1 MNKSKF
7 LKKSL
12 AMILSVLMIVAM
24 IPLGASA
31 AASDVTDLQAIYING
46 STVSVANKT
55 FKADITSVDSNTI
68 EVRGLYAGETAV
80 IEKANG
86 DALDV
91 TTSQTLDLS
100 EYDKEG
106 NTYAIK
112 LTLTSADGENSADYN
127 IQLTVV
133 PTKTSTELAS
143 VKATKAFSA
152 KINGRDIN
160 IQVPLGYKQL
170 TGGDLGNLELTT
182 KENATIDGASEVGG
196 VYTITGYDDST
207 SVVVRSQSTGNTVRY
222 NVRLTEIPVL
232 EEFQAGDVAAK
243 INQDVANDN
252 QAVTATYPSSVLVKP
267 RTEYDP
273 PAKSLKTTFKVPA
286 GTVVQMGK
294 AADISGDLTTGVITS
309 GKSYSYLDADRLVG
323 DPTDFGFEDDF
334 VLKVTCKDVTVTYP
348 ISFNTEADTQ
358 NSILSATVDGEAATV
373 SGSKITS
380 NVQKAHDGADVV
392 EVVLVSSPTATI
404 NIQTKAGDVVASNLT
419 AGSVNA
425 DGNGVFTTSAP
436 AVAQLKQGLVVV
448 VTSQAG
454 KNKQYELKITATG
467 DVDTTEISSFALRIG
482 ANTYTGTVNKT
493 ARTVAVTVPYLT
505 TDTALAGASVIA
517 TTNAYVKAC
526 TAEDGVTL
534 ATTGTSIGLNTV
546 TLNTRGTTGS
556 ATGEIW
562 AVSKSGSAPATK
574 YTVTVS
580 LETAKTG
587 NTLSSLVAS
596 SAKDWKSLTND
607 NTYAGSIKTNA
618 DKSKSVTIKPAYSEC
633 NVASPGQKLNLK
645 SITTANGGV
654 AFIGTSSAITGS
666 VPGKLDDYEITKG
679 PANPFVTMIN
689 GAIGGEYIWVLPEIE
704 ARKEMNNAGDGVLTK
719 GNSYEVIIEPQ
730 AAKTGVAL
738 SNIKLGTTT
747 LGSSLTGTIPYSM
760 TVADGTTPTES
771 NTFYAD
777 DFNISTF
784 ATLGFNTRAT
794 AATVIA
800 TLKKNGDANG
810 DGAPDATSSATN
822 AKFFFERQ
830 ANNTV
835 KVSCW
840 YAGEASATEVSHMT
854 VIAEDTDFEFHYP
867 IGTIKYAQPNT
878 EAKITAFSL
887 AGASGAIKNEG
898 FDNWSVKVTV
908 PMDTKLTNLV
918 PTFTASAGASV
929 VLQGQG
935 AVKSG
940 ETAIDFSEPVVLIV
954 TSEDGG
960 KTNTYTVTVTAADS
974 FSDVPTSAWY
984 YNNVMAAYNA
994 GYVSG
999 SGNGRFE
1006 PTKNVTRQDFA
1017 VMVYNMLGK
1026 PVPATTT
1033 SFKDVPA
1040 TGYMVNAIAYLK
1052 EKDIVSGDG
1061 DTGNF
1066 RPTANISRQEAA
1078 CIIKNAKSLSGT
1090 SEAKFNDDAKISNWA
1105 KDAVYACKAAGV
1117 LNGDK
1122 GTNNFRPTEAI
1133 SRAEA
1138 ATIVLQ
1144 AASK

>member
-12 AMILSVLMIVAM
+12 AMLLSVLMIVAM

-31 AASDVTDLQAIYING
+31 ADSDVTDLQAIYING
-46 STVSVANKT
+46 GTVSVANKV
-55 FKADITSVDSNTI
+55 FKADITSTTGNTI
-68 EVRGLYAGETAV
+68 EVRGLYTGEAAE

-86 DALDV
+86 DTVDV
-91 TTSQTLDLS
+91 TSKVTLDLT

-106 NTYAIK
+106 NTYTIP
-112 LTLTSADGENSADYN
+112 LTLTSADGENTASYTVS
-127 IQLTVV
+127 LTVV
-133 PTKTSTELAS
+133 PTSTSTELKS

-170 TGGDLGNLELTT
+170 ASGDLGDLELTT
-182 KENATIDGASEVGG
+182 KDNATIDGATDVDG
-196 VYTITGYDDST
+196 VYTITGYDDAT
-207 SVVVRSQSTGNTVRY
+207 AVVVRSQSTGNTVRY

-243 INQDVANDN
+243 INQDVANSN
-252 QAVTATYPSSVLVKP
+252 QEVTATYPSSVLEKP

-286 GTVVQMGK
+286 GTIVQMGK
-294 AADISGDLTTGVITS
+294 AADVSGDLTTGVITS
-309 GKSYSYLDADRLVG
+309 GKSYSYLDADRLTA
-323 DPTDFGFEDDF
+323 DPTDFGFEDEF

-358 NSILSATVDGEAATV
+358 NSILSATVDGEVATV
-373 SGSKITS
+373 SGNKITS
-380 NVQKAHDGADVV
+380 NVQNKATSTLK
-392 EVVLVSSPTATI
+392 VVLVSSPAATI
-404 NIQTKAGDVVASNLT
+404 VLQTKEGDVIDTLNAPT
-419 AGSVNA
+419 VNA
-425 DGNGVFTTSAP
+425 DGNGVFTSNLAT
-436 AVAQLKQGLVVV
+436 VDQLKAGVVVV

-454 KNKQYELKITATG
+454 KNKQYELKITAKG
-467 DVDTTEISSFALRIG
+467 DVDTTELSSFALRIG
-482 ANTYTGTVNKT
+482 SETYTGTVNKT
-493 ARTVAVTVPYLT
+493 ARTVAVKVPYLT
-505 TDTALAGASVIA
+505 TDTALDAATVIA
-517 TTNAYVKAC
+517 TTNAYVKA
-526 TAEDGVTL
+526 ASDS
-534 ATTGTSIGLNTV
+534 TGTAITKAGDILSAF
-546 TLNTRGTTGS
+546 TLNTRGTTGT
-556 ATGEIW
+556 ATGDIW
-562 AVSKSGSAPATK
+562 AVSKNGSAPATK
-574 YTVTVS
+574 YTVTVT

-596 SAKDWKSLTND
+596 TAKDWKSLTND
-607 NTYAGSIKTNA
+607 NTYSGSIKTNA
-618 DKSKSVTIKPAYSEC
+618 DKTKSVTVKPAYSEC
-633 NVASPGQKLNLK
+633 NVAAPGQKVNLK

-654 AFIGTSSAITGS
+654 AFLGTDSAITGP
-666 VPGKLDDYEITKG
+666 VTGKLDDYYITVS
-679 PANPFVTMIN
+679 PATPFVTMVN
-689 GAIGGEYIWVLPEIE
+689 GAISGEYIWVLPEIE
-704 ARKEMNNAGDGVLTK
+704 ARKQLNGGAATLSK

-730 AAKTGVAL
+730 AAKQGVAL

-760 TVADGTTPTES
+760 TVEDGVTPTEA

-784 ATLGFNTRAT
+784 ATLGFNTRGT

-800 TLKKNGDANG
+800 TMKKNGDADD
-810 DGAPDATSSATN
+810 DGEPDATSSQTN

-840 YAGEASATEVSHMT
+840 YNGEASATEIDYMT
-854 VIAEDTDFEFHYP
+854 VIAEDTDFEHHYP

-878 EAKITAFSL
+878 AANITAFSV

-898 FDNWSVKVTV
+898 FDNWSIKVTV

-929 VLQGQG
+929 TQQG
-935 AVKSG
+935 AGTVKSG

-960 KTNTYTVTVTAADS
+960 KTNTYTVTVTAADG

-999 SGNGRFE
+999 TGNGKFE

-1026 PVPATTT
+1026 PVPTTTT

-1052 EKDIVSGDG
+1052 EMDIVSGDG

-1066 RPTANISRQEAA
+1066 RPTATITRQEAA
-1078 CIIKNAKSLSGT
+1078 CILANAKKLTGT
-1090 SEAKFNDDAKISNWA
+1090 SETKFNDDAKIANWA
-1105 KDAVYACKAAGV
+1105 KVNVYACRAAGV
-1117 LNGDK
+1117 INGDK
-1122 GTNNFRPTEAI
+1122 DTGNFRPTAAI
-1133 SRAEA
+1133 TRAEA
-1138 ATIVLQ
+1138 ATMVLQ

>member
-12 AMILSVLMIVAM
+12 AMLLSVLMIVAM

-31 AASDVTDLQAIYING
+31 ADSDVTDLQAIYING
-46 STVSVANKT
+46 STVSVANKV
-55 FKADITSVDSNTI
+55 FKADITSTTGNTS
-68 EVRGLYAGETAV
+68 EVRGLYPGEAAE

-86 DALDV
+86 DTVNV
-91 TTSQTLDLS
+91 TSEVTLDLT

-106 NTYAIK
+106 NTYTIP
-112 LTLTSADGENSADYN
+112 LTLTSADGENTASYTVS
-127 IQLTVV
+127 LTVV
-133 PTKTSTELAS
+133 PTSTSTELKS

-182 KENATIDGASEVGG
+182 KDNATIDGAVDVDG
-196 VYTITGYDDST
+196 VYTITGYDDT
-207 SVVVRSQSTGNTVRY
+207 TAVVVRSQSTGNTVRY

-243 INQDVANDN
+243 INQDVANSN
-252 QAVTATYPSSVLVKP
+252 QEVTATYPSSVLVKP

-294 AADISGDLTTGVITS
+294 AADVSGDLTTGVITS
-309 GKSYSYLDADRLVG
+309 GKSYSYLDADRLTA
-323 DPTDFGFEDDF
+323 DPTDFGFEDEF

-358 NSILSATVDGEAATV
+358 NSILSASVDGEAATV
-373 SGSKITS
+373 SGNKITS
-380 NVQKAHDGADVV
+380 NVQKAHDAADTVN
-392 EVVLVSSPTATI
+392 VVLVSSPAATI
-404 NIQTKAGDVVASNLT
+404 VLQTKEGDVIETLT
-419 AGSVNA
+419 TPVVNA
-425 DGNGVFTTSAP
+425 DGNGVFT
-436 AVAQLKQGLVVV
+436 AVAPTVGQLKAGVVVV

-467 DVDTTEISSFALRIG
+467 DVDTTELSSFALRIG
-482 ANTYTGTVNKT
+482 SETYTGTVNKT
-493 ARTVAVTVPYLT
+493 ARTVAVKVPYLT
-505 TDTALAGASVIA
+505 TDAALAGASVIA

-526 TAEDGVTL
+526 AEEAGTTP
-534 ATTGTSIGLNTV
+534 ATTGASIGLSAV
-546 TLNTRGTTGS
+546 TLNTRGTTGT

-574 YTVTVS
+574 YTVTVT

-596 SAKDWKSLTND
+596 TAKDWKSLTND
-607 NTYAGSIKTNA
+607 NTYSGSIKTNA
-618 DKSKSVTIKPAYSEC
+618 DKTKSVTVKPAYSEC
-633 NVASPGQKLNLK
+633 NVAAPGQKVNLK

-654 AFIGTSSAITGS
+654 AFLGTDSAITGP
-666 VPGKLDDYEITKG
+666 VTGKLDDYYITVG
-679 PANPFVTMIN
+679 PASPFVTMVN
-689 GAIGGEYIWVLPEIE
+689 GAINGEYIWVLPEIE
-704 ARKEMNNAGDGVLTK
+704 ARKALNNAGDGVLSK

-730 AAKTGVAL
+730 APKTGVAL

-760 TVADGTTPTES
+760 TVEDGATPTES

-784 ATLGFNTRAT
+784 ATLGFNTRGT

-800 TLKKNGDANG
+800 TMKKNGDADG
-810 DGAPDATSSATN
+810 DGSPDATSSQTN

-840 YAGEASATEVSHMT
+840 YNGEASATEIDYMT
-854 VIAEDTDFEFHYP
+854 VIAEDTDFEHHYP

-878 EAKITAFSL
+878 EARITAFSV

-898 FDNWSVKVTV
+898 FDNWSIKVTV

-929 VLQGQG
+929 ILQGQG

-960 KTNTYTVTVTAADS
+960 KTNTYTVTVTAAEG

-994 GYVSG
+994 KYVSG
-999 SGNGRFE
+999 TGNGKFE
-1006 PTKNVTRQDFA
+1006 PNANVTRRDFA
-1017 VMVYNMLGK
+1017 VMVYNMLGR
-1026 PVPATTT
+1026 PTPTTTT
-1033 SFKDVPA
+1033 SFKDVRA
-1040 TGYMVNAIAYLK
+1040 EGYEVEAIAYLK
-1052 EKDIVSGDG
+1052 ENDIVSGDG

-1066 RPTANISRQEAA
+1066 RPTATITRQEAA
-1078 CIIKNAKSLSGT
+1078 CILANAKKLTGT
-1090 SEAKFNDDAKISNWA
+1090 SETKFNDDAKIANWA
-1105 KDAVYACKAAGV
+1105 KNAVYACRAAGV
-1117 LNGDK
+1117 INGDK
-1122 GTNNFRPTEAI
+1122 DTGNFRPTANI
-1133 SRAEA
+1133 TRAEA
-1138 ATIVLQ
+1138 ATMVLQ

>member
-12 AMILSVLMIVAM
+12 AMLLSVLMIVAM

-31 AASDVTDLQAIYING
+31 ADSDVTDLQAIFING
-46 STVSVANKT
+46 STVSVANKV
-55 FKADITSVDSNTI
+55 FKADITSTTGNTI
-68 EVRGLYAGETAV
+68 EVRGLYTGEAAE

-86 DALDV
+86 DTVDV
-91 TTSQTLDLS
+91 TSEVTLNLT

-106 NTYAIK
+106 NTYTIP
-112 LTLTSADGENSADYN
+112 LTLTSADEEHSAPYTV
-127 IQLTVV
+127 QLTVV
-133 PTKTSTELAS
+133 PTSTSTELAT

-170 TGGDLGNLELTT
+170 ASDDLGDLELTT
-182 KENATIDGASEVGG
+182 KDNATIDGASAVDG

-207 SVVVRSQSTGNTVRY
+207 AVVVRSQSTGNTVRY
-222 NVRLTEIPVL
+222 NVRITEVPVL
-232 EEFQAGDVAAK
+232 EEFKAGDVAAK

-252 QAVTATYPSSVLVKP
+252 QKVSATYPSSVLEKP

-273 PAKSLKTTFKVPA
+273 PAKSLATTFKVPA
-286 GTVVQMGK
+286 GTVVQMGT
-294 AADISGDLTTGVITS
+294 AAAVAGDLTTGVITS
-309 GKSYSYLDADRLVG
+309 GKSYNYLDTAKAGQDPAVYAF
-323 DPTDFGFEDDF
+323 PTDY
-334 VLKVTCKDVTVTYP
+334 VLKVTCKDVTVVYP
-348 ISFNTEADTQ
+348 IEFNTEADTQ

-373 SGSKITS
+373 SGNKITS
-380 NVQKAHDGADVV
+380 NVQNKATSTL
-392 EVVLVSSPTATI
+392 EVVLVSSPAATI
-404 NIQTKAGDVVASNLT
+404 VLQTKEGDVIDTLNAPT
-419 AGSVNA
+419 VNA
-425 DGNGVFTTSAP
+425 DGNGVFTSSRAT
-436 AVAQLKQGLVVV
+436 VDQLKAGVIVV

-454 KNKQYELKITATG
+454 KNKQYELKITAKG
-467 DVDTTEISSFALRIG
+467 DVDTTELTSFALRIG
-482 ANTYTGTVNKT
+482 TTTYTGTVNKS

-505 TDTALAGASVIA
+505 TDAALAGAGVIA

-526 TAEDGVTL
+526 TAEDGTTL
-534 ATTGTSIGLNTV
+534 ATTGSTIGLNTV
-546 TLNTRGTTGS
+546 TLNTRGTTGT

-562 AVSKSGSAPATK
+562 AVSKNGSAPATK
-574 YTVTVS
+574 YTVTVN

-587 NTLSSLVAS
+587 NTLSGLVAT

-607 NTYAGSIKTNA
+607 NTYSGSIKTNA
-618 DKSKSVTIKPAYSEC
+618 DKTKSVTVKPAYSEC
-633 NVASPGQKLNLK
+633 NVAAPGQNLNLK
-645 SITTANGGV
+645 SLTTANGGV
-654 AFIGTSSAITGS
+654 AFIGTDSAITGA
-666 VPGKLDDYEITKG
+666 VPGQLDDYYITEG
-679 PANPFVTMIN
+679 PAAPFVTMVNGEIN
-689 GAIGGEYIWVLPEIE
+689 GEYIWVLPEIE
-704 ARKEMNNAGDGVLTK
+704 ARKELNNAGDGNTSK

-760 TVADGTTPTES
+760 TVEDGATPTEA

-784 ATLGFNTRAT
+784 ATLGFNTRGT

-800 TLKKNGDANG
+800 TLKKNGDADA
-810 DGAPDATSSATN
+810 DGEPDATSSQTN

-840 YAGEASATEVSHMT
+840 YNGEASATEIEYMT
-854 VIAEDTDFEFHYP
+854 VIAEDTDFEHHYP

-878 EAKITAFSL
+878 AANITAFSV
-887 AGASGAIKNEG
+887 AGATGAIKNEG
-898 FDNWSVKVTV
+898 YDNWSIKVTV

-918 PTFTASAGASV
+918 PTFTASAGATV
-929 VLQGQG
+929 AQQG
-935 AVKSG
+935 AGQVKSG

-960 KTNTYTVTVTAADS
+960 KTNTYTVTVTAADG
-974 FSDVPTSAWY
+974 FSDVPTTAWY

-994 GYVSG
+994 GIVL
-999 SGNGRFE
+999 GNGNGTFS
-1006 PTKNVTRQDFA
+1006 PNANVTRRDFA

-1026 PVPATTT
+1026 PTPTTTT
-1033 SFKDVPA
+1033 SFKDVRA
-1040 TGYMVNAIAYLK
+1040 EGYEVEAIAYLK

-1066 RPTANISRQEAA
+1066 RPTATITRQEAA
-1078 CIIKNAKSLSGT
+1078 CILANAKNLTGT
-1090 SEAKFNDDAKISNWA
+1090 SETKFNDDAKIASWA
-1105 KDAVYACKAAGV
+1105 KNAVYACRAAGV
-1117 LNGDK
+1117 INGDK
-1122 GTNNFRPTEAI
+1122 DTGNFRPTAAI
-1133 SRAEA
+1133 TRAEA
-1138 ATIVLQ
+1138 ATMVLQ